1 MALPKVRTRAKM
13 WQNIQALL
21 WILPALACLLLAPA
35 QAEQNWPQFRGPNA
49 AGTAEGYPLPVTWNT
64 SDTQTVLWRTAVP
77 GLGHSSPIIWGDRVF
92 VATAVGDPAKASLK
106 PGLYGDVGAA
116 DDDEAQEWRLYSFDR
131 TSGEVIWSHTGR
143 RGKPRIHR
151 HTKATHANSTPATDG
166 KHIVTFFGSE
176 GLYCYN
182 WDGELLWQND
192 FGQLDAGWF
201 SAPEA
206 QWGFG
211 SSPIIHDGMV
221 IVQCDVQE
229 GSFVGAYDIASGRE
243 IWKTARDDYPTWGSP
258 TIYASPDGLPAIAVN
273 GYKHTGG
280 YDLRSGNPIWWLS
293 GGGDIPVPTPVTS
306 GDLIFFTSSHG
317 PEQPILAVRTTAR
330 GDLTEGDEAEFL
342 PWNHRHGGG
351 YMQTPIVYGDYLFT
365 SKDNGVLS
373 CYRTSTGELMFRER
387 MPASGGF
394 TASPVGGDGKLYFTS
409 EMGDVVVVEAA
420 PEFEVLAVNELGEVC
435 MATPAISEGVI
446 YFRTQHH
453 LVAVG
458 RRLESDA
465 H

>member
-1 MALPKVRTRAKM
+1 
-13 WQNIQALL
+13 
-21 WILPALACLLLAPA
+21 
-35 QAEQNWPQFRGPNA
+35 
-49 AGTAEGYPLPVTWNT
+49 
-64 SDTQTVLWRTAVP
+64 
-77 GLGHSSPIIWGDRVF
+77 
-92 VATAVGDPAKASLK
+92 
-106 PGLYGDVGAA
+106 
-116 DDDEAQEWRLYSFDR
+116 
-131 TSGEVIWSHTGR
+131 
-143 RGKPRIHR
+143 
-151 HTKATHANSTPATDG
+151 
-166 KHIVTFFGSE
+166 
-176 GLYCYN
+176 
-182 WDGELLWQND
+182 
-192 FGQLDAGWF
+192 
-201 SAPEA
+201 
-206 QWGFG
+206 
-211 SSPIIHDGMV
+211 
-221 IVQCDVQE
+221 
-229 GSFVGAYDIASGRE
+229 VGAYDIASGRE
-243 IWKTARDDYPTWGSP
+243 IWKTARDEYPTWGSP

-351 YMQTPIVYGDYLFT
+351 NMQTPIVYGDYLFT